1 MLFFALLHSVDFYC
15 LPCAFRVP
23 CAVSPGY
30 QQQSHRGNPN
40 KKWRSCHLP
49 RDLGILGQLGEF
61 HHSLPFL
68 VALVW
73 CPPMSMVQA
82 GNSRILVE
90 RHQAVPSGETQ
101 VDSVNMKNLKSHAI
115 APCQP
120 SVKLAQGLL
129 FHFSKGGYSQAL
141 DAEDFGKCCCQ
152 CLI

>member
-40 KKWRSCHLP
+40 KKWRSCLP
-49 RDLGILGQLGEF
+49 WGNFGSAGPVP
-61 HHSLPFL
+61 PFP
-68 VALVW
+68 A
-73 CPPMSMVQA
+73 
-82 GNSRILVE
+82 I
-90 RHQAVPSGETQ
+90 PSGPSLSTDVHGAGWQQSHFGWALSGRAFRRDSE

-141 DAEDFGKCCCQ
+141 DAEDFVNAVVSVWYKN
-152 CLI
+152 